1 MFTKPKFIL
10 LQIDGKQI
18 CMRVLFNKK
27 FLEHNKHEKTAEGS
41 YRLKDFPDHFEDE
54 DLDGEPYLTLI
65 HPESYINRIK
75 ESCSNNKILAEIQ
88 LSPESWEAAKSAVGL
103 TVLASMQG
111 DFAAVRPPGHHAGRE
126 SYSGFCLF
134 NNIAIA
140 TQRLVNEGKKVA
152 IIDFDAHH
160 GNGTQEIFYDSDK
173 VFYTSFH
180 QAFTFPHT
188 GHNEEKGEGEGMD
201 CTLNVPLM
209 LGSKDGVFLS
219 TMDKIISAT
228 KEFEPNVVAV
238 SAGFDGYYKD
248 KMMNFDFSLKAFYEC
263 GFKLGRAFNNI
274 FAVLEGGYHE
284 DIHPCITNFVSGIN
298 VGSRPIKNRFNH
310 DMSIG

>member
-1 MFTKPKFIL
+1 
-10 LQIDGKQI
+10 
-18 CMRVLFNKK
+18 MRVLFNEK
-27 FLEHNKHEKTAEGS
+27 FLDHNIHETTAEGS
-41 YRLKDFPDHFEDE
+41 YRLKDFPEHFENE
-54 DLDGEPYLTLI
+54 DVDGEPYMTLV
-65 HPESYINRIK
+65 HPESYINSIK
-75 ESCSNNKILAEIQ
+75 ESCLNNKTLAEIQ
-88 LSPESWEAAKSAVGL
+88 LSPASWEAAKTAVGL

-140 TQRLVNEGKKVA
+140 TQRFVNKGKKVA

-188 GHNEEKGEGEGMD
+188 GYPQEKGEGKGKD
-201 CTLNVPLM
+201 YTLNIPLM
-209 LGSKDGVFLS
+209 LGSKDEVFLS
-219 TMDKIISAT
+219 TLDKMINEIRQ
-228 KEFEPNVVAV
+228 FEPEVVAV

-248 KMMNFDFSLKAFYEC
+248 KMMNFDFSLKAYYEC
-263 GFKLGRAFNNI
+263 GFRLGRAFKNI

-284 DIHPCITNFVSGIN
+284 DIYLCVSNFVNGIN
-298 VGSRPIKNRFNH
+298 VGSKPVKNWFDH

>member
-1 MFTKPKFIL
+1 
-10 LQIDGKQI
+10 
-18 CMRVLFNKK
+18 MRVLFNKK
-27 FLEHNKHEKTAEGS
+27 FLEHNIHETTAEGS
-41 YRLKDFPDHFEDE
+41 YRLKEFPEHFEDE
-54 DLDGEPYLTLI
+54 DVDGEPYMTLV
-65 HPESYINRIK
+65 HPESYVNHIK
-75 ESCSNNKILAEIQ
+75 ESCFKNKILAEIQ
-88 LSPESWEAAKSAVGL
+88 LSPESWEATKTAVGL
-103 TVLASMQG
+103 TVLASMQC

-140 TQRLVNEGKKVA
+140 SQRLINKGKKVA

-160 GNGTQEIFYDSDK
+160 GNGTQEIFYNSDK
-173 VFYTSFH
+173 VFFASLH

-188 GHNEEKGEGEGMD
+188 GHTEEKGEGKGMD
-201 CTLNVPLM
+201 CTFNVPLM
-209 LGSKDGVFLS
+209 PGSKDKAFLS
-219 TMDKIISAT
+219 TMDKIISAA

-248 KMMNFDFSLKAFYEC
+248 KMMNFDFSLKAYYEC
-263 GFKLGRAFNNI
+263 GFRIGRAFNNI

-284 DIHPCITNFVSGIN
+284 DIHPCVTNFVNGIN
-298 VGSRPIKNRFNH
+298 VGSRPIKNRFDY